1 MSETSLHSGVENS
14 GFGWNPSRIER
25 FAQRFQA
32 IAPYA
37 ALSVIAGIVFGTLS
51 THPF

>member
-1 MSETSLHSGVENS
+1 MSETSLHSGDALE
-14 GFGWNPSRIER
+14 PER
-25 FAQRFQA
+25 DAAAAGSAFMAL
-32 IAPYA
+32 APYA

>member
-1 MSETSLHSGVENS
+1 MSETSLNS
-14 GFGWNPSRIER
+14 GFDWNQSL
-25 FAQRFQA
+25 AQRWRHRFHA

>member
-1 MSETSLHSGVENS
+1 MSETSLHSDGLNLNVAQ
-14 GFGWNPSRIER
+14 RL
-25 FAQRFQA
+25 AQRFQA
-32 IAPYA
+32 LAPYA